1 MPLKRRPPGQE
12 HASFIPLA
20 ALTIVVLGLVSL
32 MPVLWQEAFAYQRY
46 DFSYWQLLTA
56 GFVHENVSHLMLNL
70 VAVAVITVL
79 INRSAP
85 PTTLAVYLLL
95 GTIGATGAEHLLS
108 RPPALDF
115 VVVETRG
122 LSGGLHG
129 LLVGGLLALARR
141 GDQWAV
147 WLVIAVTL
155 KVGSEAALGRPIIAS
170 GTVENVA
177 VMAHLGGT
185 LVILLAVGLQRW
197 VDPERGAGVL

>member
-1 MPLKRRPPGQE
+1 
-12 HASFIPLA
+12 
-20 ALTIVVLGLVSL
+20 
-32 MPVLWQEAFAYQRY
+32 
-46 DFSYWQLLTA
+46 
-56 GFVHENVSHLMLNL
+56 MLNL
-70 VAVAVITVL
+70 AAVAVIAVL

-85 PTTLAVYLLL
+85 PTILAVYLLL

-108 RPPALDF
+108 KPPALDF

-155 KVGSEAALGRPIIAS
+155 KVASEATLGRPIIAS

-197 VDPERGAGVL
+197 VIPERVAGVS

>member
-1 MPLKRRPPGQE
+1 
-12 HASFIPLA
+12 
-20 ALTIVVLGLVSL
+20 
-32 MPVLWQEAFAYQRY
+32 
-46 DFSYWQLLTA
+46 
-56 GFVHENVSHLMLNL
+56 MLNL
-70 VAVAVITVL
+70 VAVAVIAVL

-85 PTTLAVYLLL
+85 PTILAGYLLL

-108 RPPALDF
+108 KPPALDF

-129 LLVGGLLALARR
+129 LLVGGSLALARR

-155 KVGSEAALGRPIIAS
+155 KVASEATLGRPIIAS

>member
-12 HASFIPLA
+12 HASSIPLA

-56 GFVHENVSHLMLNL
+56 GLVHENVSHLMLNL

-95 GTIGATGAEHLLS
+95 GTIGATGAEHY
-108 RPPALDF
+108 
-115 VVVETRG
+115 
-122 LSGGLHG
+122 
-129 LLVGGLLALARR
+129 
-141 GDQWAV
+141 
-147 WLVIAVTL
+147 
-155 KVGSEAALGRPIIAS
+155 
-170 GTVENVA
+170 
-177 VMAHLGGT
+177 
-185 LVILLAVGLQRW
+185 
-197 VDPERGAGVL
+197 